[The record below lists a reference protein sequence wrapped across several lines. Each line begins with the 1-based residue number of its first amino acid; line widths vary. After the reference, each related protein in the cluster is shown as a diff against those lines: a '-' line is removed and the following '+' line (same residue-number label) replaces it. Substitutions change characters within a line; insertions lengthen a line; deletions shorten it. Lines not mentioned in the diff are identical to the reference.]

1 MKTSPSLPFPAVARK
16 LRAFGQRLRTA
27 RLRREISTIQFCE
40 RINVSRD
47 TLHRME
53 KGDWSIAI
61 GTYMRALRV
70 LGLDDD
76 LDTLAADDVLGRKLQ
91 DLQLPTRKARGVRK
105 VAPTAPVDDPS
116 GGSDGKT
123 S

>member
-1 MKTSPSLPFPAVARK
+1 MKTSPPLPFPAVVRK
-16 LRAFGQRLRTA
+16 LRAFGQRLRAA

-76 LDTLAADDVLGRKLQ
+76 LDTRAADDVLGRKLQ
-91 DLQLPTRKARGVRK
+91 DLQLPARKTRGIRK
-105 VAPTAPVDDPS
+105 TVSTAPVDDQS
-116 GGSDGKT
+116 GGSDGT
-123 S
+123 SG

>member
-1 MKTSPSLPFPAVARK
+1 MKTSPPLPFPAVVRK
-16 LRAFGQRLRTA
+16 LRAFGQRLRAA

-91 DLQLPTRKARGVRK
+91 DLQLPARKTRGIRK
-105 VAPTAPVDDPS
+105 TVSTAPVDDQS
-116 GGSDGKT
+116 GGSDGT
-123 S
+123 SG

>member
-16 LRAFGQRLRTA
+16 LRAFGQRLRAA

-70 LGLDDD
+70 LGLDED

-91 DLQLPTRKARGVRK
+91 DLQLPARKTRGVRK
-105 VAPTAPVDDPS
+105 TVSTAAIDDGS
-116 GGSDGKT
+116 GGSDGT
-123 S
+123 SG